1 MTGPLQGLT
10 QFLLGAVMATS
21 TVVFVALHGET
32 FIFWLWQSKN
42 STPVGEQLSPSAQVL
57 ILSKTHVM
65 W

>member
-32 FIFWLWQSKN
+32 FFF
-42 STPVGEQLSPSAQVL
+42 
-57 ILSKTHVM
+57 
-65 W
+65 